1 MYARATSNQIK
12 IGVFL
17 LLSPVVAPF
26 SHQIKYKISLQDE
39 RKIRPM
45 ARLFYVCAV
54 HVYATK
60 PKRTDA
66 FHQVGFPISMQI
78 NNNNSK
84 TISIIQME
92 SFLLNVSSRENIFF
106 LIWSLGFSI
115 TFGAIKKHQKKK
127 QTNRNNNVTFL
138 ALYKVQLVSARLLRV
153 CECESLCVRI
163 FIASH

>member
-1 MYARATSNQIK
+1 MCVINNIRKILNVCMRARHQIRLK
-12 IGVFL
+12 LAFFL

-39 RKIRPM
+39 REIRPM

-78 NNNNSK
+78 NNNNSA

-106 LIWSLGFSI
+106 LIWSLGFSKI
-115 TFGAIKKHQKKK
+115 MSLFWHCIKY
-127 QTNRNNNVTFL
+127 N
-138 ALYKVQLVSARLLRV
+138 
-153 CECESLCVRI
+153 
-163 FIASH
+163 